1 MSYVEL
7 KVNNQQFFY
16 IYRISNNIFMLCYYD
31 GNIVPEVN
39 SSITYNDGS
48 ILLLTSNLDMSYVEL
63 KEIIFHG
70 LGWNYNDID
79 IEINWRC

>member
-1 MSYVEL
+1 
-7 KVNNQQFFY
+7 
-16 IYRISNNIFMLCYYD
+16 MLCYYD